1 MSRQNDV
8 DRRTE
13 AIVAG
18 VRTYGRGMI
27 KLVTFLKRKPELTRP
42 GFAERWLTIH
52 APMAAVFPGLRGYM
66 LSFPVDP
73 EPAEPSADGVA
84 QLWFDSEEAAQESYA
99 TDIGRSGSK
108 DASGNLTRRQHLF
121 ASERWI
127 NAPAS
132 LERLPFKL
140 LIAGKR
146 RAGLNRAAFAQVWEA
161 AAQNAV
167 APQIRGSALRVCVD
181 RRGKMLNSGTSGN
194 LGLVDGEPVH
204 DGLIEVWSSTLS
216 ELEQLVSM
224 KAALCNGLTDLADG
238 LEVLGMREAIIVK
251 PPAPA
256 YGMES

>member
-1 MSRQNDV
+1 
-8 DRRTE
+8 
-13 AIVAG
+13 
-18 VRTYGRGMI
+18 MI

-42 GFAERWLTIH
+42 GFAERWLTVH

-84 QLWFDSEEAAQESYA
+84 QLWFDSEEAAQQSYA
-99 TDIGRSGSK
+99 TDVGRSGSK
-108 DASGNLTRRQHLF
+108 DASGNLLRRQHLF

-132 LERLPFKL
+132 LSNLPFKL

-146 RAGLNRAAFAQVWEA
+146 RGGLDRAQFAAHWEA
-161 AAQNAV
+161 AAENAIG
-167 APQIRGSALRVCVD
+167 PQIEGMPLRVCVD
-181 RRGKMLNSGTSGN
+181 RRGKMLNSGTSGD
-194 LGLVDGEPVH
+194 LDLVDGEPVH
-204 DGLIEVWSSTLS
+204 DGLIEIWGQTAND
-216 ELEQLVSM
+216 LERLAAM
-224 KAALCNGLTDLADG
+224 KSALCDGLTGLADG
-238 LEVLGMREAIIVK
+238 LEMLAMQEAVVVK

>member
-1 MSRQNDV
+1 
-8 DRRTE
+8 
-13 AIVAG
+13 
-18 VRTYGRGMI
+18 MI

-42 GFAERWLTIH
+42 GFAERWLTVH

-66 LSFPVDP
+66 LSFPIDP

-84 QLWFDSEEAAQESYA
+84 QLWFDTEEAAQESYA
-99 TDIGRSGSK
+99 SEIGRSGSK

-127 NAPAS
+127 HAPTS
-132 LERLPFKL
+132 LENLPFKL

-146 RAGLNRAAFAQVWEA
+146 RTGLDRTAFAGLWEA

-167 APQIRGSALRVCVD
+167 APLIGRAALRVCVD
-181 RRGKMLNSGTSGN
+181 RRGKMLNSGTSGD

-204 DGLIEVWSSTLS
+204 DGLIEIWSPIVTDLQRLATLKS
-216 ELEQLVSM
+216 
-224 KAALCNGLTDLADG
+224 ALCDGLTGVADG
-238 LEVLGMREAIIVK
+238 LEVLAMREAIIVK

-256 YGMES
+256 YGTES

>member
-1 MSRQNDV
+1 
-8 DRRTE
+8 
-13 AIVAG
+13 
-18 VRTYGRGMI
+18 MI

-73 EPAEPSADGVA
+73 EPAEPTADGVA

-127 NAPAS
+127 NAPPS
-132 LERLPFKL
+132 LEKLPFKL

-146 RAGLNRAAFAQVWEA
+146 RAGLDRSAFADAWEEA
-161 AAQNAV
+161 ARRAV
-167 APQIRGSALRVCVD
+167 APLVEGRALRVCVD
-181 RRGKMLNSGTSGN
+181 RRGKMLNSGTSGS

-204 DGLIEVWSSTLS
+204 DGLIEIWSPTAGD
-216 ELEQLVSM
+216 LERIAGM
-224 KAALCNGLTDLADG
+224 KSALCGGLNGVADG
-238 LEVLGMREAIIVK
+238 LEVLAMRENIIVK

-256 YGMES
+256 YGTES